1 MKKIVLGAILLFA
14 LFSIIM
20 IILDEDKKDL
30 VNYFTLK
37 QNFSRIISEGEN
49 FDVSVFIDSDESF
62 LTDRESITSARIVSE
77 MTELSVDI
85 EKIEKVD
92 DNLLFEE
99 KLYNLYVFSLEF
111 SDVSLNDIDLE
122 FLNSELEVSY
132 VNGDEIEFYLGNIWL
147 SFKNIEVNNHFDI
160 SHMYAITD
168 YVTDERVITA
178 LVLKFDKY
186 VDQTIT
192 ISDINSMN
200 KVFGLDLENSYKSLD
215 RINTPLE
222 VNEILGSFDYF
233 GDKSEG
239 LINIEEGYYFIIP
252 FRYYQ
257 TAEKLFR
264 FPLEIH
270 YQYQGDE
277 YSFLID
283 DYLFFDEMI
292 RLDDYHDDAVKYQY
306 SYQQSN

>member
-1 MKKIVLGAILLFA
+1 
-14 LFSIIM
+14 
-20 IILDEDKKDL
+20 
-30 VNYFTLK
+30 
-37 QNFSRIISEGEN
+37 
-49 FDVSVFIDSDESF
+49 
-62 LTDRESITSARIVSE
+62 
-77 MTELSVDI
+77 
-85 EKIEKVD
+85 
-92 DNLLFEE
+92 
-99 KLYNLYVFSLEF
+99 
-111 SDVSLNDIDLE
+111 
-122 FLNSELEVSY
+122 
-132 VNGDEIEFYLGNIWL
+132 
-147 SFKNIEVNNHFDI
+147 
-160 SHMYAITD
+160 
-168 YVTDERVITA
+168 
-178 LVLKFDKY
+178 
-186 VDQTIT
+186 
-192 ISDINSMN
+192 
-200 KVFGLDLENSYKSLD
+200 
-215 RINTPLE
+215 
-222 VNEILGSFDYF
+222 LGSFDYF

>member
-306 SYQQSN
+306 SYQESN

>member
-257 TAEKLFR
+257 KAEKLFR